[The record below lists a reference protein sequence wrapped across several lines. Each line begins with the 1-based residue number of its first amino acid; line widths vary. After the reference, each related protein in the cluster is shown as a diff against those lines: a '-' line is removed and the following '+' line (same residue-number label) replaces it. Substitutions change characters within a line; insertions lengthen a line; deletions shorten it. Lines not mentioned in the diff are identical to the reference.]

1 VKSRHS
7 GDRRVAQRAQL
18 SAEKPPPEP
27 NAPTDGSDDPIR
39 RELERIALSPAESG
53 REALAK
59 VTALRTLERW
69 NRPARND
76 YPVDDDGRFH
86 PCGPEWWDLDRPDTD
101 ETRERW
107 RRAWEGERRLQ
118 EWRAGER

>member
-1 VKSRHS
+1 VKSRDLS
-7 GDRRVAQRAQL
+7 DRRAARRTQL
-18 SAEKPPPEP
+18 SAKNPP
-27 NAPTDGSDDPIR
+27 DDPIR

-59 VTALRTLERW
+59 VTALRTLERLG
-69 NRPARND
+69 RSTRTD

-107 RRAWEGERRLQ
+107 RRAWEGERRLH
-118 EWRAGER
+118 EWRADER